1 MGRHRTV
8 TASGGATW
16 VPELASYCSAATAID
31 LVARCSDPGEL
42 RARLV
47 LDRPDVVVLDSGDE
61 WLDAVLIDSIRTVGA
76 GIVVVGDPG
85 DPRPARLGCG
95 TAVDPS
101 RPDLVAAAV
110 VAATV
115 PVARGGS
122 GTGRRGGSVVAVWG
136 PKGGTGRTTVA
147 VNLAWEIASAGTE
160 CVLVDADT
168 TGGNVALA
176 LGLADQ
182 PSVAALAHAAGRGR
196 AAPGWLDPYPRPLPR
211 LTVVPGPARA
221 AEWPEVRD
229 ADLVVMLAAMR
240 RAVPVVVVDVGA
252 CLEDDDELLAQQWP
266 WRRHQAARAAIRTS
280 DAVVATV
287 ACDPASIRHA
297 VDAGDD
303 LCTLVDASRV
313 VVLVNKVEARRS
325 AAVAALELER
335 RCGWC
340 GGSLLAPLDAA
351 ASVAAWGGKAL
362 AEVAPA
368 SPLRLCVRELARDLV
383 VRFGSERRRR
393 RGTVIARA

>member
-31 LVARCSDPGEL
+31 LIARCSDPGEL

-335 RCGWC
+335 RCGWY
-340 GGSLLAPLDAA
+340 GGSHLAPLDAA

-362 AEVAPA
+362 AEVAPS

-393 RGTVIARA
+393 RGAVIARA

>member
-31 LVARCSDPGEL
+31 LIARCSDPGEL

-340 GGSLLAPLDAA
+340 GGSHLAPLDAA

-393 RGTVIARA
+393 RGAVIARA

>member
-31 LVARCSDPGEL
+31 LIARCSDPGEL

-362 AEVAPA
+362 AEVAPS

-393 RGTVIARA
+393 RGAVIARA

>member
-1 MGRHRTV
+1 
-8 TASGGATW
+8 
-16 VPELASYCSAATAID
+16 
-31 LVARCSDPGEL
+31 
-42 RARLV
+42 
-47 LDRPDVVVLDSGDE
+47 
-61 WLDAVLIDSIRTVGA
+61 
-76 GIVVVGDPG
+76 
-85 DPRPARLGCG
+85 
-95 TAVDPS
+95 
-101 RPDLVAAAV
+101 
-110 VAATV
+110 
-115 PVARGGS
+115 
-122 GTGRRGGSVVAVWG
+122 
-136 PKGGTGRTTVA
+136 
-147 VNLAWEIASAGTE
+147 
-160 CVLVDADT
+160 
-168 TGGNVALA
+168 
-176 LGLADQ
+176 
-182 PSVAALAHAAGRGR
+182 
-196 AAPGWLDPYPRPLPR
+196 
-211 LTVVPGPARA
+211 
-221 AEWPEVRD
+221 
-229 ADLVVMLAAMR
+229 AAMR